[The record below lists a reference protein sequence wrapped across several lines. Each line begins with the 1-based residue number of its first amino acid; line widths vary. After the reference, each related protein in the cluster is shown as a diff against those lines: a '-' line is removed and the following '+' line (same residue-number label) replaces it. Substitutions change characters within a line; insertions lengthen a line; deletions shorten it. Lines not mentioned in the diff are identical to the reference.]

1 MKIGVRI
8 TETLRRAVT
17 VDGESIDEAIDKVKQ
32 MYNNEEIVLDEEDYV
47 DTDFD
52 IFLN

>member
-8 TETLRRAVT
+8 IETLRRNVM
-17 VDGESIDEAIDKVKQ
+17 VDAEDVDEAIDKVKQ
-32 MYNNEEIVLDEEDYV
+32 MYKNEGIILDEEDYV